1 MHGNIVDLT
10 CVKIIKPVFLSV
22 YLFLLAGLFQHQI
35 LPFQYLQIKEISSA
49 VHRRQHHVAIM
60 VHLTAAVVI
69 QPHFLQR
76 TDHTGH
82 AQLLLG
88 TGHGHIQNPQFLSQT
103 FHLVFM
109 SHSLEH
115 KSVFYG
121 GNLRIFCLD
130 TDAKLGIRTNGLSV
144 RHF

>member
-1 MHGNIVDLT
+1 MQEEKIEIENAKFQLGNIYST
-10 CVKIIKPVFLSV
+10 LS
-22 YLFLLAGLFQHQI
+22 LI
-35 LPFQYLQIKEISSA
+35 LEEMDEEHGKSEEFP
-49 VHRRQHHVAIM
+49 HRRQHHVAIM